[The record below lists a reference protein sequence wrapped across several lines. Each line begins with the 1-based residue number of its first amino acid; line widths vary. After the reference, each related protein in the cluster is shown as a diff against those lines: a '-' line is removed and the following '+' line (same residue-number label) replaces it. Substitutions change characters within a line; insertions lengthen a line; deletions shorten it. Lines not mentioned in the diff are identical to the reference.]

1 MYCPD
6 DDANAIDH
14 TMNIIDQI
22 TPQTL
27 ILGGISPT
35 DLSFFR
41 ISNQTYFYSP
51 APQLEKVEQKTVL
64 ARKRFSHYFQ
74 H

>member
-1 MYCPD
+1 MYSPS

-14 TMNIIDQI
+14 TMNIIDKL
-22 TPQTL
+22 TPQAL

-51 APQLEKVEQKTVL
+51 APQLEKV
-64 ARKRFSHYFQ
+64 
-74 H
+74 